1 MLDSLV
7 RFRLVRFGARKE
19 GFESLKF
26 LVLYFLYYN
35 HINRIAISTYRSINA
50 ILLLVERAQSIG
62 GDIQNL
68 QDTYVLI
75 LTANF
80 SVRGDIILVDIIR

>member
-7 RFRLVRFGARKE
+7 RFRLVRFDARKE
-19 GFESLKF
+19 GLESLKF

-35 HINRIAISTYRSINA
+35 HINRIAISTYRSINEA

-62 GDIQNL
+62 GDVPKYSKIPM
-68 QDTYVLI
+68 
-75 LTANF
+75 
-80 SVRGDIILVDIIR
+80 S